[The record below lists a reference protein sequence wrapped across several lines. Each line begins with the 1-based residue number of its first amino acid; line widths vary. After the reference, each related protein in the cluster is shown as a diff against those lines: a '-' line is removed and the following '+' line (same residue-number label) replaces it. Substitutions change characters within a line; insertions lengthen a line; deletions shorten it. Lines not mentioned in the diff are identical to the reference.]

1 MSGTP
6 PPPFLAYVLY
16 NNRLLRFHGK
26 NTEIP
31 CPIQLVLKKISMPTS
46 VFFSN
51 IFNMLKILLLF
62 ILAPQSICQ
71 KDLKICNLISELADL
86 YHSKSIVIHTNEISC
101 FKSKSFQR
109 YFYEFI
115 LQNIF
120 HFNLA
125 VFSKLVIV

>member
-1 MSGTP
+1 
-6 PPPFLAYVLY
+6 
-16 NNRLLRFHGK
+16 
-26 NTEIP
+26 
-31 CPIQLVLKKISMPTS
+31 MPTS

-51 IFNMLKILLLF
+51 IFNMWKILSLLF